1 MISRNA
7 LTIQCLLLRW
17 QTIVVACTV
26 LTYSLAQSAQLNFA
40 TFVEILRSFIFAM
53 TDASEELFTRLS
65 ALKHAGVS
73 PVEILQILS
82 TLDRGLLLVIY
93 RCHRVSD
100 IFWCMFVVI
109 TNIFVAN
116 KIIEI
121 TSCSQC

>member
-1 MISRNA
+1 MIAFSSKA

-26 LTYSLAQSAQLNFA
+26 LTYSLAVAQSAQLNFA

-100 IFWCMFVVI
+100 LFWCMFVVI
-109 TNIFVAN
+109 TNIFLIRSS
-116 KIIEI
+116 K
-121 TSCSQC
+121 

>member
-1 MISRNA
+1 MISSKA

-100 IFWCMFVVI
+100 LFWCMFVVI
-109 TNIFVAN
+109 TNIFVA
-116 KIIEI
+116 
-121 TSCSQC
+121 

>member
-1 MISRNA
+1 MISSKA

-73 PVEILQILS
+73 LVTEILQILS

-100 IFWCMFVVI
+100 LFWCMFVVI
-109 TNIFVAN
+109 T
-116 KIIEI
+116 K
-121 TSCSQC
+121 